1 MNININDKEITLKYS
16 LRAMMMYENV
26 TNKTLNP
33 SGITEVVTFFY
44 CVVLASSKDYSLS
57 FEDFMDWLDENPDT
71 LKEFGFNLTSNK
83 SKDNSYWITTEK
95 KIINN

>member
-1 MNININDKEITLKYS
+1 MNINIIDKEITLKYS

-71 LKEFGFNLTSNK
+71 LKEFGEWLQATFTNTNK
-83 SKDNSYWITTEK
+83 LK
-95 KIINN
+95 KA

>member
-33 SGITEVVTFFY
+33 LGITEVVTFFY

-71 LKEFGFNLTSNK
+71 LKEFGEWLQATFTNTNK
-83 SKDNSYWITTEK
+83 LK
-95 KIINN
+95 KA

>member
-71 LKEFGFNLTSNK
+71 LKEFGEWLQAIFTNTNK
-83 SKDNSYWITTEK
+83 LK
-95 KIINN
+95 KA

>member
-33 SGITEVVTFFY
+33 SDITEVVTFFY

-71 LKEFGFNLTSNK
+71 LKEFGEWLQATFTNTNK
-83 SKDNSYWITTEK
+83 LK
-95 KIINN
+95 KA

>member
-57 FEDFMDWLDENPDT
+57 SEDFMDWLDENPDT
-71 LKEFGFNLTSNK
+71 LKEFGEWLQATFTNTNK
-83 SKDNSYWITTEK
+83 LK
-95 KIINN
+95 KA

>member
-44 CVVLASSKDYSLS
+44 CVVLASSIDYSLS

-71 LKEFGFNLTSNK
+71 LKEFGEWLQATFTNTNK
-83 SKDNSYWITTEK
+83 LK
-95 KIINN
+95 KA

>member
-33 SGITEVVTFFY
+33 SGITE
-44 CVVLASSKDYSLS
+44 LNASER
-57 FEDFMDWLDENPDT
+57 FR
-71 LKEFGFNLTSNK
+71 
-83 SKDNSYWITTEK
+83 
-95 KIINN
+95 